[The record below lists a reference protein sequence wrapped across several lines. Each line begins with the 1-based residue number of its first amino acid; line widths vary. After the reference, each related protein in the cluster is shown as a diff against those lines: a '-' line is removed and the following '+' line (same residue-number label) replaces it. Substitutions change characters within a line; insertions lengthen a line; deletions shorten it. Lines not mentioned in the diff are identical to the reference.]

1 MDTLLQDIR
10 YGIRAILKRPGFTAV
25 AVIALALGIGANT
38 AIFSVVDAVL
48 IRSLPYKNSE
58 RLLLIWHSYPQLN
71 LPQASVCAPCYLE
84 YRDQTSS
91 FEQVAVQTGWPV
103 NLTGTGEPERLQGSR
118 VSFNYFDTLGVQ
130 PQQGRGFVQEEDQP
144 GSNRVV
150 VLSHGLWAR
159 RFGSDPGVLG
169 STLTLDGQSYTV
181 IGIMSPDFVT
191 PNTSEIWTP
200 IAFTPE
206 QLAATN
212 HGNEYLTAMAR
223 LKPDVSFAQAQ
234 LEMTGLADQLRPQF
248 YGANWGLT
256 LVPLREQLVGE
267 IRSALL
273 ILLGTVGCVLLIA
286 CANVANLLLARAS
299 ARSREIA
306 IRTALGASRSRV
318 VRQLLTESVLLS
330 LLGGVFGLGLA
341 YLGIKLIVVGVPQNI
356 SSFILGWRLIGL
368 NPEVLVFTFL
378 ISLLTGVVF
387 GLAPAFH
394 ASRPA
399 LNESLKEGGRSGS
412 EGGRRSLVRSA
423 LVVFEVAIA
432 LVLLVGAGLLI
443 RSFARLQEVNPGFN
457 PEGVVSMQVSLS
469 RSKYAENN
477 QMSAFYE
484 QTLARIKGLPG
495 VKSAALGTNLPMSGN
510 NSSAS
515 FSVEGLQVAQGESSP
530 HGDPHMVSADYF
542 DTMQIPLLRGRYFEE
557 GDSKDSLPVT
567 IIDETLANRYWPDQ
581 DPIGKRIAAFFESKP
596 NEPKWR
602 QIVGVVK
609 NVKRYGL
616 DGKIKEQYYFPQSQ
630 SPQRSMYLLVR
641 APSNPA
647 NLVPSIRDAIH
658 DVDKDQPVFRVM
670 TMEELVSNSVA
681 QKRFLMMLLVIFA
694 AVALL
699 LAAVG
704 IYGVMSYSVTQRT
717 HEIGIR
723 MALGAQRSDVLK
735 LVVRQGMTI
744 TLLGV
749 GIGLGGAFLLTR
761 VMSSWLFG
769 VGAHDPLTFAGIPLI
784 LAGVALVA
792 CFVPARRATKV
803 DPMVALRYE

>member
-1 MDTLLQDIR
+1 MDTLFQDVR
-10 YGIRAILKRPGFTAV
+10 YGIRALLKRPGFTAV
-25 AVIALALGIGANT
+25 AVITLALGIGATT

-91 FEQVAVQTGWPV
+91 FEQVAVTSGWPV
-103 NLTGTGEPERLQGSR
+103 NITGTGEPERLQGAR
-118 VSFNYFDTLGVQ
+118 ISFNYFATLGVE
-130 PQQGRGFVQEEDQP
+130 PAQGRAFASEEDKP
-144 GSNRVV
+144 GNNRVV
-150 VLSHGLWAR
+150 ILSNGLWAR
-159 RFGSDPGVLG
+159 RFGADPNIVG
-169 STLTLDGQSYTV
+169 TTITLDGQSYTV
-181 IGIMSPDFVT
+181 IGIMSADFVT
-191 PNTSEIWTP
+191 PTTTDIWTP

-212 HGNEYLTAMAR
+212 HGNEYLTAVAR
-223 LKPDVSFAQAQ
+223 LKPGTSFAQA
-234 LEMTGLADQLRPQF
+234 EADMSALAEQLRPQF
-248 YGANWGLT
+248 YGPNWGIT
-256 LVPLREQLVGE
+256 LVPLREQLVGD
-267 IRSALL
+267 IRPALW
-273 ILLGTVGCVLLIA
+273 ILLGTVVCVLLIS

-299 ARSREIA
+299 ARAREIA

-330 LLGGVFGLGLA
+330 LMGGSCGLGLA
-341 YLGIKLIVVGVPQNI
+341 YLGIRLIVIGVPQNI

-368 NPEVLVFTFL
+368 NPQVLGFTL
-378 ISLLTGVVF
+378 LVSVLTGIIF
-387 GLAPAFH
+387 GIAPAFH
-394 ASRPA
+394 ASRPD
-399 LNESLKEGGRSGS
+399 LNESLKEGGRTGS
-412 EGGRRSLVRSA
+412 EGARRNMVRSG
-423 LVVFEVAIA
+423 LVVLEVAIA

-457 PEGVVSMQVSLS
+457 PQNVLSMQLSLP

-484 QTLARIKGLPG
+484 QALDRIKSLPG
-495 VKSAALGTNLPMSGN
+495 VRSAAFGTNLPMSGN

-515 FSVEGLQVAQGESSP
+515 FGVEGLQVGPGESSP
-530 HGDPHMVSADYF
+530 HGDPHMVSTDYF
-542 DTMQIPLLRGRYFEE
+542 STMQVPLLAGRYFDER
-557 GDSKDSLPVT
+557 DSKDSLPVT

-581 DPIGKRIAAFFESKP
+581 DPLGKRIAAFFEGKP

-616 DGKIKEQYYFPQSQ
+616 DGKIKEQYYFPQIQ

-641 APSNPA
+641 STVDPNS
-647 NLVPSIRDAIH
+647 LVPSIRDAIH
-658 DVDKDQPVFRVM
+658 DVDKDQPIFRVM
-670 TMEELVSNSVA
+670 TMEQVVSNSVA
-681 QKRFLMMLLVIFA
+681 QKRFSMLLLVIFA

-723 MALGAQRSDVLK
+723 MALGAQRGDVLQ
-735 LVVRQGMTI
+735 LVVRQGMAI
-744 TLLGV
+744 TMMGV
-749 GIGLGGAFLLTR
+749 GIGLAGALLVTR
-761 VMSSWLFG
+761 VMSSLLFG
-769 VGAHDPLTFAGIPLI
+769 IGAHDPLTFAGISVI
-784 LAGVALVA
+784 LTAVALLA
-792 CFVPARRATKV
+792 CFVPARRATRV